1 MIYNCCAK
9 HLSKEYWQKPSEHF
23 KRLTSKAEY
32 SIIFIKKKRMYV
44 LRRFSFKSVL
54 IWTKREIIFFT
65 VFSTLVT
72 VLYELVNLKWLQVPL
87 APVALIGT
95 AVAFMVGFQNNAAYD
110 RIWEARKIWGGIV
123 NTSRSF
129 VITLKDSFYMHRSE
143 ATKEEEEVLRTV
155 TYRHIAWLTALRYSL
170 RAKKTWEAS
179 YEAMHKKSTFTY
191 IVPEFKTTLEEEIAP
206 YLSQEE
212 YDYVMSKENKPNA
225 IISLQ
230 SKHLRELTDHKKLW
244 DFTLLNLQQMLQDL
258 TEQQG
263 MAERIK
269 NFPYPKQ
276 YASIG
281 YHFVHIFM
289 WLLPM
294 SIIPAFEQTGSEIA
308 KISPFIGEY
317 FVWLNIPFTVIVIWV
332 FNTMLRI
339 GLAGENPF
347 EGSPNDVPISNIA
360 RGITR
365 DILQLIDEDPAKIP
379 PPFENINNIQM

>member
-1 MIYNCCAK
+1 
-9 HLSKEYWQKPSEHF
+9 
-23 KRLTSKAEY
+23 
-32 SIIFIKKKRMYV
+32 MYV
-44 LRRFSFKSVL
+44 QRRFPFKNVL
-54 IWTKREIIFFT
+54 IWTKRELIFFVILAT
-65 VFSTLVT
+65 TIT
-72 VLYELVNLKWLQVPL
+72 ILYDLLNIKWLQVPL
-87 APVALIGT
+87 TPVALIGT
-95 AVAFMVGFQNNAAYD
+95 AVAFMIGFQNNAAYD

-123 NTSRSF
+123 NTSRSLI
-129 VITLKDSFYMHRSE
+129 ITVKDSFYIHRVESAKDE
-143 ATKEEEEVLRTV
+143 TLAIKTITN
-155 TYRHIAWLTALRYSL
+155 RHIAWLTALRYAM
-170 RAKKTWEAS
+170 RTKKSWEAS
-179 YEAMHKKSTFTY
+179 YESLHKKKTFKY
-191 IVPEFKTTLEEEIAP
+191 NIPEFITSLEEEMRP
-206 YLSQEE
+206 YLSKEE
-212 YDYVMSKENKPNA
+212 YEHVMLKDNKPNA

-230 SKHLRELTDHKKLW
+230 SKHLRELTDEKKIW

-258 TEQQG
+258 TALQG
-263 MAERIK
+263 KAERIK

-294 SIIPAFEQTGSEIA
+294 AIIPAFA
-308 KISPFIGEY
+308 KMGLLITETNPFIGHY

-365 DILQLIDEDPAKIP
+365 DILQIIEEDPEHIP
-379 PPFENINNIQM
+379 EPFKNINNIEM